1 MSDTHGVS
9 PELQN
14 WTELPVWHDLAGQPE
29 AVSQLAMAVKNRYA
43 GVHHAWL
50 FTGPPGSGRSNLA
63 HAFAAA
69 LLCSQGGCG
78 VCKSCRMVAS
88 GTHPDITALAT
99 ERVVIPIED
108 IRSLVTNSYLGSS
121 VGNYRVMII
130 EDADR
135 MQERSS
141 NVLLKALEE
150 PPRNTIWMLCAP
162 SEADLLPT
170 IRSRVRRVALKV
182 PSVEAVAQLLISRD
196 GIDPKLALEV
206 AAESQCH
213 IGMARRL
220 ATSSEARSR
229 RRETLSS
236 ALNMRGISSA
246 MFTADQWLDIAK
258 KDADALTSERDAQ
271 EREELMQ
278 TLGLG
283 PAESIPPGLRSEF
296 KQLEE
301 GQKRRATR
309 SLRDGI
315 DRILVDLL
323 ALYRDVLTLQLQAN
337 VPLVNNDLVTQIT
350 DLANATT
357 PAQTLEKLESIAVTR
372 KRVDSN
378 VRDLIALEA
387 LAVVLRRRD

>member
-1 MSDTHGVS
+1 MNDSSAPHDNS
-9 PELQN
+9 SWEN
-14 WTELPVWHDLAGQPE
+14 MPVWHEMAGQPE
-29 AVSQLAMAVKNRYA
+29 AVSQLAMAVKHRDE

-69 LLCSQGGCG
+69 LFCETGGCG
-78 VCKSCRMVAS
+78 TCKNCRLVAA

-108 IRSLVTNSYLGSS
+108 IRAMVTNSYLGSS
-121 VGNYRVMII
+121 ASRYRVMII

-150 PPRNTIWMLCAP
+150 PPVNTIWMLCAP

-196 GIDPKLALEV
+196 GIEPKLAHEV
-206 AAESQCH
+206 AAESQSH

-236 ALNMRGISSA
+236 ALNLRGISSA

-258 KDADALTSERDAQ
+258 KDADALTSQRDAE
-271 EREELMQ
+271 EREELMASM
-278 TLGLG
+278 GLG
-283 PAESIPPGLRSEF
+283 PAENIPPGLRSEF
-296 KQLEE
+296 KKLEE

-323 ALYRDVLTLQLQAN
+323 ALYRDVLTLQLGAD
-337 VPLVNNDLVTQIT
+337 VPLVNQDLQSGIA
-350 DLANATT
+350 DLAAATSS
-357 PAQTLEKLESIAVTR
+357 AQTLEKLEAIAVAR

-378 VRDLIALEA
+378 VRDLVALEA